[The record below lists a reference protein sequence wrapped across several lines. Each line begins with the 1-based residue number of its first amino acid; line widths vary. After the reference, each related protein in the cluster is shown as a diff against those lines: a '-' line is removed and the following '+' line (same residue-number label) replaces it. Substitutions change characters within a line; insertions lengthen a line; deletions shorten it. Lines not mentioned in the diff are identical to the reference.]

1 MAAMVLSSLCMSAAD
16 EVTAKVSG
24 TNLNIGLVNETSYV
38 AFQMDIKLPAGVSAS
53 SVEAVANRLSQ
64 EGSDTEIGGTKFIV
78 ASNVLEGNVLRV
90 IAYNLAN
97 AAIDKATG
105 DILAITLDKAP
116 AAASDIKITNIKFV
130 TATDLAEMNLADV
143 TAANGVKL
151 GDIDGDGNI
160 LANDVTALISILL
173 QPSAN
178 RANYCVENSFN
189 LAACDVDG
197 DGNLLVND
205 VTAIITLLLGK

>member
-53 SVEAVANRLSQ
+53 TIEAVANRLSQ
-64 EGSDTEIGGTKFIV
+64 EGSDSEIGGTKFIV

-97 AAIDKATG
+97 DAIKNATG

-143 TAANGVKL
+143 TGENGGGLL
-151 GDIDGDGNI
+151 GDVFEDGIIDVMDVSATLNIINKMPLAEGVNPANADVYADGI
-160 LANDVTALISILL
+160 TDVM
-173 QPSAN
+173 
-178 RANYCVENSFN
+178 
-189 LAACDVDG
+189 
-197 DGNLLVND
+197 D
-205 VTAIITLLLGK
+205 VTAILNLINKK

>member
-53 SVEAVANRLSQ
+53 SIEAVANRLSQ
-64 EGSDTEIGGTKFIV
+64 EGSDSEIGGTKFIV

-97 AAIDKATG
+97 AAIKDATG
-105 DILAITLDKAP
+105 DILAITLNAAP

-130 TATDLAEMNLADV
+130 TETDLVEMNLADV
-143 TAANGVKL
+143 TGENGGNK
-151 GDIDGDGNI
+151 GDVNKDGK
-160 LANDVTALISILL
+160 
-173 QPSAN
+173 
-178 RANYCVENSFN
+178 
-189 LAACDVDG
+189 VD
-197 DGNLLVND
+197 VND
-205 VTAIITLLLGK
+205 IIAVANIILGKDTSKYDMDAADVNSDTAINVNDIIAIAKIILGN

>member
-38 AFQMDIKLPAGVSAS
+38 AFQMDITLPAGVSAS
-53 SVEAVANRLSQ
+53 SIEAVANRLSQ

-90 IAYNLAN
+90 IAYNLKN
-97 AAIDKATG
+97 EAIKETTG
-105 DILAITLDKAP
+105 DILAITLNAAP

-130 TATDLAEMNLADV
+130 TADDLAEMNLADV
-143 TAANGVKL
+143 TGESAGVR
-151 GDIDGDGNI
+151 GDVNQDGIVDISDI
-160 LANDVTALISILL
+160 LAIIDLSLGKEDPAYNKAAADLNGDNVYDISDIL
-173 QPSAN
+173 A
-178 RANYCVENSFN
+178 VI
-189 LAACDVDG
+189 D
-197 DGNLLVND
+197 
-205 VTAIITLLLGK
+205 ITLGK

>member
-53 SVEAVANRLSQ
+53 SIEAVANRLSQ
-64 EGSDTEIGGTKFIV
+64 EGSDSEIGGTKFIV

-97 AAIDKATG
+97 DEIKDATG
-105 DILAITLDKAP
+105 DILAITLKAAP
-116 AAASDIKITNIKFV
+116 AAASDITISNIKFV
-130 TATDLAEMNLADV
+130 KKTDLAEVAMADV
-143 TAANGVKL
+143 TAANGVML
-151 GDIDGDGNI
+151 GDVNNDGKITMLDVAGTID
-160 LANDVTALISILL
+160 
-173 QPSAN
+173 
-178 RANYCVENSFN
+178 
-189 LAACDVDG
+189 
-197 DGNLLVND
+197 
-205 VTAIITLLLGK
+205 ITLGKPGSYNVDAADVNQDGKVTMLDVAKLIDITMGK

>member
-53 SVEAVANRLSQ
+53 SIEAVANRLSQ
-64 EGSDTEIGGTKFIV
+64 EGSDSEIGGTKFIV

-143 TAANGVKL
+143 TGENGAKVGDVNMDGTVDIFDVLGVLTFMKGDDTTGLNQSAADVNGDTVI
-151 GDIDGDGNI
+151 DIFDVIGI
-160 LANDVTALISILL
+160 LEIMKN
-173 QPSAN
+173 
-178 RANYCVENSFN
+178 
-189 LAACDVDG
+189 
-197 DGNLLVND
+197 
-205 VTAIITLLLGK
+205 

>member
-53 SVEAVANRLSQ
+53 SIEAVANRLSQ
-64 EGSDTEIGGTKFIV
+64 EGSDSEIGGTKFIV

-130 TATDLAEMNLADV
+130 KAEELVEMNLADV
-143 TAANGVKL
+143 TGESAGVR
-151 GDIDGDGNI
+151 GDVNQDGIVDISDI
-160 LANDVTALISILL
+160 LAIIDLSLGKENPAYNKAAADLNGDSVYDISDIL
-173 QPSAN
+173 
-178 RANYCVENSFN
+178 
-189 LAACDVDG
+189 
-197 DGNLLVND
+197 
-205 VTAIITLLLGK
+205 AIIDITLGK

>member
-97 AAIDKATG
+97 DEIKDATG
-105 DILAITLDKAP
+105 DILAITLSAAP
-116 AAASDIKITNIKFV
+116 AAASDITISNIKFV
-130 TATDLAEMNLADV
+130 KEADLAEVAMADV
-143 TAANGVKL
+143 TAANGVML
-151 GDIDGDGNI
+151 GDVNNDGKITMLDVAGTID
-160 LANDVTALISILL
+160 
-173 QPSAN
+173 
-178 RANYCVENSFN
+178 
-189 LAACDVDG
+189 
-197 DGNLLVND
+197 
-205 VTAIITLLLGK
+205 ITLGKPGSYNVDAADVNLDGKVTMLDVAKLIDITLGK

>member
-53 SVEAVANRLSQ
+53 SIEAVANRLSQ
-64 EGSDTEIGGTKFIV
+64 EGSDSEIGGTKFIV

-97 AAIDKATG
+97 VAIKDAANS
-105 DILAITLDKAP
+105 DILAITLNVAP
-116 AAASDIKITNIKFV
+116 AAASDITITNIKFV
-130 TATDLAEMNLADV
+130 KAEDLAEMALADV
-143 TAANGVKL
+143 TGENGAMVGDVNMDGSVDVLDAARLFNIIVGLAESTPTADVN
-151 GDIDGDGNI
+151 GDGSV
-160 LANDVTALISILL
+160 DVLDAARVYNLIVGL
-173 QPSAN
+173 
-178 RANYCVENSFN
+178 
-189 LAACDVDG
+189 
-197 DGNLLVND
+197 
-205 VTAIITLLLGK
+205 

>member
-1 MAAMVLSSLCMSAAD
+1 MLMAAMVLSSLCMSAAD

-53 SVEAVANRLSQ
+53 SIEAVANRLSQ

-143 TAANGVKL
+143 TGENGGNK
-151 GDIDGDGNI
+151 GDVNKDGK
-160 LANDVTALISILL
+160 
-173 QPSAN
+173 
-178 RANYCVENSFN
+178 
-189 LAACDVDG
+189 VD
-197 DGNLLVND
+197 VND
-205 VTAIITLLLGK
+205 IIAVANIILGKDTSKYDMDAADVNSDTAINVNDIIAIAKIILGN

>member
-53 SVEAVANRLSQ
+53 SIEAVANRLSQ

-130 TATDLAEMNLADV
+130 TAEDLVEMNLADV
-143 TAANGVKL
+143 TGESGAL
-151 GDIDGDGNI
+151 TGDVNMDGKINI
-160 LANDVTALISILL
+160 LDVVAVISQLSGSATYPNADVNGDTKVNIL
-173 QPSAN
+173 
-178 RANYCVENSFN
+178 
-189 LAACDVDG
+189 DV
-197 DGNLLVND
+197 V
-205 VTAIITLLLGK
+205 AIITLMTK

>member
-53 SVEAVANRLSQ
+53 SIEAVANRLSQ
-64 EGSDTEIGGTKFIV
+64 EGSDSEIGGTKFIV

-97 AAIDKATG
+97 DEIKDFAG
-105 DILAITLDKAP
+105 DILAITLNAAP
-116 AAASDIKITNIKFV
+116 AAASDITISNIKFV
-130 TATDLAEMNLADV
+130 KKADLAEVAMADV
-143 TAANGVKL
+143 TGESAGLRGDVNLDGVVDVKDVGIVL
-151 GDIDGDGNI
+151 NMFLLKTPKDSIADFDNSGDIDVKDVGIVLNI
-160 LANDVTALISILL
+160 FL
-173 QPSAN
+173 
-178 RANYCVENSFN
+178 
-189 LAACDVDG
+189 
-197 DGNLLVND
+197 
-205 VTAIITLLLGK
+205 KK

>member
-38 AFQMDIKLPAGVSAS
+38 AFQMDIKLPAGISAS
-53 SVEAVANRLSQ
+53 PIEAVANRLSQ

-97 AAIDKATG
+97 AAIKDATG
-105 DILAITLDKAP
+105 DILAITLSAAP

-130 TATDLAEMNLADV
+130 TETDLAEMNLADV
-143 TAANGVKL
+143 TGESGAKV
-151 GDIDGDGNI
+151 GDIDGNGEVELFDI
-160 LANDVTALISILL
+160 TALINMYLGKTEK
-173 QPSAN
+173 N
-178 RANYCVENSFN
+178 DR
-189 LAACDVDG
+189 CDVDG
-197 DGNLLVND
+197 NGTFELFDI
-205 VTAIITLLLGK
+205 TALINIFLGK

>member
-53 SVEAVANRLSQ
+53 SIEAVANRLSQ

-97 AAIDKATG
+97 AAIKDATG
-105 DILAITLDKAP
+105 DILAITLSAAP

-143 TAANGVKL
+143 TGENGGNK
-151 GDIDGDGNI
+151 GDVNKDGK
-160 LANDVTALISILL
+160 
-173 QPSAN
+173 
-178 RANYCVENSFN
+178 
-189 LAACDVDG
+189 VD
-197 DGNLLVND
+197 VND
-205 VTAIITLLLGK
+205 IIAVANIILGKDTSKYDMDAADVNSDTAINVNDIIAIAKIILGN

>member
-24 TNLNIGLVNETSYV
+24 TNLNIGLVNEASYV

-53 SVEAVANRLSQ
+53 SIEAVANRLSQ

-97 AAIDKATG
+97 DEIKNATG
-105 DILAITLDKAP
+105 DILAITLNAAP
-116 AAASDIKITNIKFV
+116 AAASDITISNIKFV
-130 TATDLAEMNLADV
+130 KKADLAEVAMADV
-143 TAANGVKL
+143 TAANGVML
-151 GDIDGDGNI
+151 GDVNNDGKITMLDVAGTID
-160 LANDVTALISILL
+160 
-173 QPSAN
+173 
-178 RANYCVENSFN
+178 
-189 LAACDVDG
+189 
-197 DGNLLVND
+197 
-205 VTAIITLLLGK
+205 ITLGKPGSYNVDAADVNQDGKVTMLDVAKLIDITMGK

>member
-53 SVEAVANRLSQ
+53 SIEAVANRLSQ

-97 AAIDKATG
+97 DAIKDATG

-143 TAANGVKL
+143 TGENGSL
-151 GDIDGDGNI
+151 RGDVDQNGKVDIADVVETIKVIKVAGYNSLADLDGNNKVDI
-160 LANDVTALISILL
+160 ADV
-173 QPSAN
+173 
-178 RANYCVENSFN
+178 VE
-189 LAACDVDG
+189 
-197 DGNLLVND
+197 
-205 VTAIITLLLGK
+205 IIKIIKQ

>member
-53 SVEAVANRLSQ
+53 TIEAVANRLSQ
-64 EGSDTEIGGTKFIV
+64 EGSDSEIGGTKFIV

-130 TATDLAEMNLADV
+130 KAEELVEMNLADV
-143 TAANGVKL
+143 TGENGSL
-151 GDIDGDGNI
+151 RGDVDQNGKVDIADVVETIKVIKVAGYNSLADLDGNNKVDI
-160 LANDVTALISILL
+160 ADV
-173 QPSAN
+173 
-178 RANYCVENSFN
+178 VE
-189 LAACDVDG
+189 
-197 DGNLLVND
+197 
-205 VTAIITLLLGK
+205 IIKIIKQ

>member
-53 SVEAVANRLSQ
+53 SIEAVANRLSQ
-64 EGSDTEIGGTKFIV
+64 EGSDSEIGGTKFIV

-105 DILAITLDKAP
+105 DILAITLNAAP

-130 TATDLAEMNLADV
+130 TADDLAEMNLADV
-143 TAANGVKL
+143 TGENGGGLL
-151 GDIDGDGNI
+151 GDVFEDGIIDVMDVSATLNIINKMPLAEGVNPANADVYADGI
-160 LANDVTALISILL
+160 TDVM
-173 QPSAN
+173 
-178 RANYCVENSFN
+178 
-189 LAACDVDG
+189 
-197 DGNLLVND
+197 D
-205 VTAIITLLLGK
+205 VTAILNLINKK

>member
-53 SVEAVANRLSQ
+53 TIEAVANRLSQ
-64 EGSDTEIGGTKFIV
+64 EGSDSEIGGTKFIV

-97 AAIDKATG
+97 AAIKDATG
-105 DILAITLDKAP
+105 DILAITLNAAP

-130 TATDLAEMNLADV
+130 TETDLVEMNLADV
-143 TAANGVKL
+143 TGENGGNK
-151 GDIDGDGNI
+151 GDVNKDGK
-160 LANDVTALISILL
+160 
-173 QPSAN
+173 
-178 RANYCVENSFN
+178 
-189 LAACDVDG
+189 VD
-197 DGNLLVND
+197 VND
-205 VTAIITLLLGK
+205 IIAVANIILGKDTSKYDMDAADVNSDTAINVNDIIAIAKIILGN

>member
-53 SVEAVANRLSQ
+53 SIEAVANRLSQ
-64 EGSDTEIGGTKFIV
+64 EGSDSEIGGTKFIV

-130 TATDLAEMNLADV
+130 TKDDLKEIALTDATGESAGLRGDVNMDGVVNGLDMVRWINIFLGKAEEVPAADV
-143 TAANGVKL
+143 NENGS
-151 GDIDGDGNI
+151 IDGLD
-160 LANDVTALISILL
+160 LVSLISILL
-173 QPSAN
+173 N
-178 RANYCVENSFN
+178 
-189 LAACDVDG
+189 
-197 DGNLLVND
+197 
-205 VTAIITLLLGK
+205 K

>member
-53 SVEAVANRLSQ
+53 TIEAVANRLSQ
-64 EGSDTEIGGTKFIV
+64 EGSDSEIGGTKFIV

-97 AAIDKATG
+97 DEIKDFTG
-105 DILAITLDKAP
+105 DILAITLNAAP
-116 AAASDIKITNIKFV
+116 AAASDITISNIKFV
-130 TATDLAEMNLADV
+130 KKTDLAEVAMADV
-143 TAANGVKL
+143 TGESAGLRGDVNLDGVVDVKDVGIVL
-151 GDIDGDGNI
+151 NMFLLKTPKDSIADFDNSGDIDVKDVGIVLNI
-160 LANDVTALISILL
+160 FL
-173 QPSAN
+173 
-178 RANYCVENSFN
+178 
-189 LAACDVDG
+189 
-197 DGNLLVND
+197 
-205 VTAIITLLLGK
+205 KK